1 MSKIKVKLR
10 SAGVRALL
18 KSPEMQAACQAE
30 ADRIAQTAGE
40 GYTTSAKRGKTRAT
54 VSVTPETFQ
63 AKRREAKTH
72 ALIKA
77 VKGG

>member
-1 MSKIKVKLR
+1 MVLK

-30 ADRIAQTAGE
+30 ADKAAQKAGE
-40 GYTTSAKRGKTRAT
+40 GYATSVHHGTTRVN
-54 VSVTPETFQ
+54 VSVTPETYK
-63 AKRREAKTH
+63 ARRDEAKTH